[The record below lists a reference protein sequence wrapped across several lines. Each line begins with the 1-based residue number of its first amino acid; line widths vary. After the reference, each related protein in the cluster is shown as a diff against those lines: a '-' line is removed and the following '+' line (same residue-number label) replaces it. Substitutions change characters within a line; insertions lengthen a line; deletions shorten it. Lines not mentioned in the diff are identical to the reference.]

1 MKNRHLKKI
10 FLGVILLFAIPAIN
24 IVCFILLPQFRML
37 FFALAGLSVLF
48 VNVMRER
55 TELKSS
61 YIALCILLPVT
72 APLLVISVSWLAYR
86 SRREAPNK
94 GQISLSE
101 LSCLSPLIRGAVA
114 QALTLD
120 PTAEIIYDFSAEYF
134 CCAGAMAEDI
144 LKEISLAKEFIYLEY
159 YIISE
164 GEFLDRITNALAKAA
179 ARGVRVK
186 LLYDDLGSMLGVA
199 GDFSLRLGKMGI
211 LAVPFSPL
219 SPSAWESNS
228 RDHRKLL
235 IIDGRTV
242 YTGGINISDEYLFAQ
257 TAAGSWKDSGLKI
270 KSRTPLSVTE
280 SFDGMLAIACRE
292 KYEEGPLLSSASV
305 GEWEESACLVF
316 SSYPKR
322 MYGES
327 VAREVIFELL
337 SMARESILL
346 ASPYFIPDVLL
357 FETLLRAARR
367 GVDIS
372 VILPGVPDKRFVKA
386 VAEGFYDEMLDAG
399 IKIYEYT
406 PGFLHSKILLTD
418 GKAALVGSVNFDQRS
433 LYQNFECA
441 ALLYGASAVS
451 DIIEDMDMIISES
464 TRVTKEF
471 GYPSLKKKAARLIF
485 GAALPIL

>member
-24 IVCFILLPQFRML
+24 IACFILLPQFRIL
-37 FFALAGLSVLF
+37 FFSLAGLTVLF

-61 YIALCILLPVT
+61 YIALCILFPVT

-94 GQISLSE
+94 GQVALSD

-120 PTAEIIYDFSAEYF
+120 PTAQIIYDFSAEYF
-134 CCAGAMAEDI
+134 SCAGAMAEDI

-292 KYEEGPLLSSASV
+292 KYEEGPL
-305 GEWEESACLVF
+305 
-316 SSYPKR
+316 
-322 MYGES
+322 
-327 VAREVIFELL
+327 
-337 SMARESILL
+337 
-346 ASPYFIPDVLL
+346 
-357 FETLLRAARR
+357 
-367 GVDIS
+367 
-372 VILPGVPDKRFVKA
+372 
-386 VAEGFYDEMLDAG
+386 
-399 IKIYEYT
+399 
-406 PGFLHSKILLTD
+406 
-418 GKAALVGSVNFDQRS
+418 
-433 LYQNFECA
+433 
-441 ALLYGASAVS
+441 
-451 DIIEDMDMIISES
+451 
-464 TRVTKEF
+464 
-471 GYPSLKKKAARLIF
+471 
-485 GAALPIL
+485 